1 MLHINLREE
10 KVGHEICYPRSKIQ
24 CITADNAKWQNICEP
39 TFYAVKQRKIT
50 NISRYGLFCVSRQ
63 TSAEVTRTRQKYKV
77 STWTIHHQI
86 LWENT
91 HYMPSKSRIAS
102 VTANIVSNIIQ
113 NTLCNNVP
121 HFLKI
126 AKNLLTLNGFS
137 RSLLNQVKRWKK
149 MEYRQWKEAHVKHTT
164 LYSIILIMFPVPKF
178 HLT

>member
-1 MLHINLREE
+1 MTEYMWTHILCSE
-10 KVGHEICYPRSKIQ
+10 
-24 CITADNAKWQNICEP
+24 TNI
-39 TFYAVKQRKIT
+39 QRKIT
-50 NISRYGLFCVSRQ
+50 NISRYGLLCVSRQ
-63 TSAEVTRTRQKYKV
+63 TSAEITRTRQNYKV

-91 HYMPSKSRIAS
+91 HYIPSKSRIAS
-102 VTANIVSNIIQ
+102 VTATIVSNVIQ

-149 MEYRQWKEAHVKHTT
+149 MEYRQRKEARMTRTT
-164 LYSIILIMFPVPKF
+164 LYG
-178 HLT
+178 